1 MKEDDPAKDGDGDH
15 SMQIT
20 NIDDIEEEFL

>member
-1 MKEDDPAKDGDGDH
+1 MKEDDPAEDGDGDH